1 MKFIST
7 VIIIAQSDIKYLMK
21 VNLEQLFYESDHRC
35 MIETLLLPPWL
46 ATFLE
51 GLLFKDS

>member
-21 VNLEQLFYESDHRC
+21 VNLEQLFYQSDHRG

-51 GLLFKDS
+51 GLVFKDS

>member
-21 VNLEQLFYESDHRC
+21 VNLEQLFYESDHRG

-51 GLLFKDS
+51 GLVFKDS